1 MGIDEQKTR
10 LLGLMFEDNCSP
22 FIIILSDL
30 YIHSQNCKSTSLNIV
45 SSLQC
50 RCQKCCPVV
59 NNQSRRR
66 QIADECFIAASRRIT
81 PPVICYTS
89 NDCQPST
96 YKTSST
102 SNKHITVYTT
112 TPLIPKSFAFHCSP
126 APRVHFFKAQTFD
139 CLTLNFLGWPSHW
152 DAATALVR
160 QLTQSRLCVSSEQPF
175 LSVSGKFF
183 IRNHVPAG
191 SRE

>member
-1 MGIDEQKTR
+1 
-10 LLGLMFEDNCSP
+10 MFEDKSSSVT
-22 FIIILSDL
+22 IILSDV
-30 YIHSQNCKSTSLNIV
+30 YIYSRYCKSTSLNIV

-50 RCQKCCPVV
+50 RCQKWGPVV

-102 SNKHITVYTT
+102 SNKHITVPSTT
-112 TPLIPKSFAFHCSP
+112 TTHPESRNSLPFIVVQRLGYIFSRPKLREPSFWFNTQ
-126 APRVHFFKAQTFD
+126 FF
-139 CLTLNFLGWPSHW
+139 W
-152 DAATALVR
+152 DGHTAR
-160 QLTQSRLCVSSEQPF
+160 SENALCVYAA
-175 LSVSGKFF
+175 
-183 IRNHVPAG
+183 R
-191 SRE
+191 SRPVIG